1 MAKRSE
7 DGIEYFPINTDI
19 IHNPKIKLVVAE
31 FGPKAWAV
39 LLPLYCKIY
48 REKGYWIDWFDED
61 SKLLFAQDYCKVEK
75 QFVNELVTGC
85 IRRSLFNKRVF
96 EMFGVLTSDRIQ
108 ENYLTAKKR
117 NKSVNFIEQF
127 SVISDNV
134 LSSFQ
139 NVNIIDLNVN
149 IIRKNVNILP
159 QKEKEKKK
167 EIIEGEGEIV
177 YPFLS
182 SDFKNLWENWKVYR
196 KKEFRKNYKTAQ
208 SEQAALK
215 NVCNLSGGVEEIA
228 KQIIIQ
234 SIANQWQG
242 LFELKINNY
251 GKSNN
256 GFTEKSTGKVTGQQ
270 LDKATSKFYQN
281 EQPVGAD

>member
-61 SKLLFAQDYCKVEK
+61 SKLLFAQDDCKVEK
-75 QFVNELVTGC
+75 QFVNEVVTGC

-117 NKSVNFIEQF
+117 NKSVSFIEQF
-127 SVISDNV
+127 LVISSNV
-134 LSSFQ
+134 LNSFQ
-139 NVNIIDLNVN
+139 NVNIIGLNVN
-149 IIRKNVNILP
+149 IISKKVNISP
-159 QKEKEKKK
+159 QKENKKENKK
-167 EIIEGEGEIV
+167 EIIEGDGEIV
-177 YPFLS
+177 FPFS
-182 SDFKNLWENWKVYR
+182 STEFKDLWENWKTYR
-196 KKEFRKNYKTAQ
+196 KEEFRKSYKTTQ

-215 NVCNLSGGVEEIA
+215 NVCQLAGGDENTAREI
-228 KQIIIQ
+228 IEQ
-234 SIANQWQG
+234 SIAHQWQG
-242 LFELKINNY
+242 LFELKNKNY
-251 GKSNN
+251 GNKYS
-256 GFTEKSTGKVTGQQ
+256 GSPQAGKGKFEIVGTGG
-270 LDKATSKFYQN
+270 Y
-281 EQPVGAD
+281 